1 MASTLSAALIDA
13 APLLAPSRRL
23 PQRAVC
29 VGPGGG
35 GSPSLG
41 HHRHRC
47 SQEPPSLSSLVA
59 HVQLPADG
67 GFSGGVPATRSGEKL
82 FRGVPATISGEKLF
96 RIMILLVDLQGVLI
110 T

>member
-1 MASTLSAALIDA
+1 
-13 APLLAPSRRL
+13 
-23 PQRAVC
+23 
-29 VGPGGG
+29 
-35 GSPSLG
+35 
-41 HHRHRC
+41 
-47 SQEPPSLSSLVA
+47 
-59 HVQLPADG
+59 VQLPADG